1 MRATA
6 EQRTRSVG
14 VRSWAGF
21 SHYQDDLL
29 DCRRIGRKAQALV
42 RRRASQPSDPASRP
56 ATAHD
61 RDIHQRMFGHDVP
74 QSISPARGG
83 AHTSGACM
91 TARASHLLA
100 GGRRGAQPVSRQRG
114 HDTVAARYRSKR
126 QSLGRAVAVCDVGQ
140 EPIGAMAAGRSVWR
154 SRTQSTAESRRR
166 IATHRFRA
174 SRPRDSA
181 HSTDALASGLGS
193 TPVRDHA
200 VLPPCL
206 LGNPGL
212 GAQRTAIPPGRMC
225 RRLSLGHA
233 SRRQRKNYVC
243 YDP

>member
-1 MRATA
+1 MISST
-6 EQRTRSVG
+6 VG
-14 VRSWAGF
+14 GSAGK
-21 SHYQDDLL
+21 
-29 DCRRIGRKAQALV
+29 RRPLFGGGHPSPV
-42 RRRASQPSDPASRP
+42 TRRRGRRP
-56 ATAHD
+56 HTT
-61 RDIHQRMFGHDVP
+61 RDIRQPMFGHDVP

-83 AHTSGACM
+83 AHTPGACM

-154 SRTQSTAESRRR
+154 SRTQSTAASRRR